1 MGKTLRGCFRAFDAC
16 GRVGGDEFMVF
27 LRDIEPEAV
36 LRSAQRVLEQAKRRF
51 DKSELAGQVSI
62 SIGIALC
69 PDHGADFETLY
80 HAADRALYH
89 VKNHG
94 KGDLHVYSPEDEA

>member
-1 MGKTLRGCFRAFDAC
+1 MKTKRLLVLALLLACCLLMTGCHGSDGSAAFAIPQQFDTN
-16 GRVGGDEFMVF
+16 RQFEVSFW
-27 LRDIEPEAV
+27 
-36 LRSAQRVLEQAKRRF
+36 AKN
-51 DKSELAGQVSI
+51 DTNKTQTAIYEKAI
-62 SIGIALC
+62 
-69 PDHGADFETLY
+69 ADFETLY

>member
-1 MGKTLRGCFRAFDAC
+1 MGHTLRGCFRAFDAC

-36 LRSAQRVLEQAKRRF
+36 LRSARRMLEQAKRRF
-51 DKSELAGQVSI
+51 DESELAGQVSV

-69 PDHGADFETLY
+69 PDHGADF
-80 HAADRALYH
+80 
-89 VKNHG
+89 
-94 KGDLHVYSPEDEA
+94 

>member
-1 MGKTLRGCFRAFDAC
+1 MPLRPPSKRNTSCFPRTTA
-16 GRVGGDEFMVF
+16 
-27 LRDIEPEAV
+27 
-36 LRSAQRVLEQAKRRF
+36 
-51 DKSELAGQVSI
+51 
-62 SIGIALC
+62 IGIALC
-69 PDHGADFETLY
+69 PDHGTDFETLY